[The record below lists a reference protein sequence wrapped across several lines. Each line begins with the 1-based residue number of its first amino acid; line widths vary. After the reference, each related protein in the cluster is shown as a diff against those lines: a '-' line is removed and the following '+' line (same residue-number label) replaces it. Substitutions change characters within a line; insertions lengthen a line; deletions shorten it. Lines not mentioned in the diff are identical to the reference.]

1 MTPEE
6 RAKGIIGEAHIY
18 AGPEYAHNWQSCATC
33 GTEHEVAKRI
43 RDAEEAIRERCVKIV
58 DLGCLGPPCC
68 ELGKSHARHCPQTLV
83 AEIRKR
89 GDS

>member
-1 MTPEE
+1 MTIAPTHLVKMTQEVVALMKKNLDEAVAAE
-6 RAKGIIGEAHIY
+6 RDG
-18 AGPEYAHNWQSCATC
+18 CL
-33 GTEHEVAKRI
+33 
-43 RDAEEAIRERCVKIV
+43 KIV